1 MVDIYAQ
8 VLFHT
13 QA

>member
-1 MVDIYAQ
+1 MHGCY

-13 QA
+13 Q